1 MIFVSLKFSITIYRK
16 MPPKKKQQYRKK
28 GDTDP
33 RKVVGAPI
41 HVSVTL
47 IFSNGAEVGRN

>member
-1 MIFVSLKFSITIYRK
+1 

-33 RKVVGAPI
+33 RKVVSAPI